1 MELVLTKEEADLLE
15 ELLSIE
21 QSTLPVE
28 IHHCRVG
35 DYKDLLKK
43 KQSLV
48 SGLLSKIQKGA

>member
-1 MELVLTKEEADLLE
+1 MELVLTKEEVELLE

-35 DYKDLLKK
+35 DYKDMLKN
-43 KQSLV
+43 KQSIV
-48 SGLLSKIQKGA
+48 VGLLEKIKKGA